1 MKNIV
6 KAFKALS
13 DDTRLRIMNILMQR
27 ECCVCEVIQA
37 LDISQTRAS
46 RNLTILHDTGFLKM
60 RKDGLWSL
68 YSIDSKAMEKNFP
81 GLLDSLSR
89 QLNDSEGIDIDR
101 QRLAV
106 AVRTGPGCCIKNK
119 KISPV

>member
-68 YSIDSKAMEKNFP
+68 YSIDNKAMEKNFP

-89 QLNDSEGIDIDR
+89 QLSDSDGKDIDR
-101 QRLAV
+101 QRLAA
-106 AVRTGPGCCIKNK
+106 AVRTGLGCCIKK
-119 KISPV
+119 KISLV